1 MQSKS
6 RLCFLLTIS
15 IVISSLFVFHS
26 QAIDSSMF
34 LDNPTSN
41 PVLASINATSPT
53 EYFNETSIPRYH
65 LVARPISIIQ
75 SPNKGFPVIIEY
87 NQNISITAKANSD
100 TTNWEFS
107 LVSTGN
113 NVSLDILEST
123 YVEIDD
129 LWYIEAKPSDN
140 ISGMFDLQLN
150 CSSGDDY
157 QTNSVK
163 VVAQKSYPFNILHIS
178 DSHIPSYAG
187 MNTTDIVLNYIDSIK
202 DLDVDFAIF
211 TGDLIEGTPAL
222 EYVNPIT
229 GEPLAAEVQVKLGL
243 WVFDLLDLPI
253 YIIGGNH
260 DLDDPSEI
268 LPDNITAVWMNYFG
282 ENYMHFNFL
291 DWSFIGFT
299 CTSEGLSTSDFASI
313 DEILSVEKD
322 KPNLLFYHSN
332 YKNHASNL
340 RASYKIE
347 VMLYGHEHHEA
358 KYVSASTLYH
368 CEAPMFNNESSVITV
383 LNRTSVS
390 LDDVVYDFTSL
401 LEIST
406 EKTSFSILI
415 FAGTVNFCVVIFL
428 IRRRKYHG
436 LIR

>member
-1 MQSKS
+1 MQAKS
-6 RLCFLLTIS
+6 RLWFLLTFI
-15 IVISSLFVFHS
+15 IVFSSLFAS
-26 QAIDSSMF
+26 QSQTIDGLIF
-34 LDNPTSN
+34 LDNPTNN
-41 PVLASINATSPT
+41 PVLTSINATSPT
-53 EYFNETSIPRYH
+53 EYFNETSFPRYH
-65 LVARPISIIQ
+65 IVARPLSIIQ
-75 SPNKGFPVIIEY
+75 SPHKGFPAIIDY
-87 NQNISITAKANSD
+87 SQNISITAQAASD
-100 TTNWEFS
+100 TTNWEFL
-107 LVSTGN
+107 LVSSVN
-113 NVSLDILEST
+113 NISLDILEST
-123 YVEIDD
+123 YVEIDG
-129 LWYIEAKPSDN
+129 LWYIEAKPSEN
-140 ISGMFDLQLN
+140 IAGLYDLQLN
-150 CSSGDDY
+150 CSIGDDY

-163 VVAQKSYPFNILHIS
+163 IVVQKSYPFKILHIS

-187 MNTTDIVLNYIDSIK
+187 MNTTDIVLNYIDTIK
-202 DLDVDFAIF
+202 SLDVDFAIF
-211 TGDLIEGTPAL
+211 TGDLIEGAPAL

-229 GEPLAAEVQVKLGL
+229 GKPLAAEVQVKLGL

-260 DLDDPSEI
+260 DLDESTL
-268 LPDNITAVWMNYFG
+268 LPDNPIVVWKNYFG

-291 DWSFIGFT
+291 DWSFIGYT
-299 CTSEGLSTSDFASI
+299 CTNEGLSASDFASVG
-313 DEILSVEKD
+313 EILSIEED

-368 CEAPMFNNESSVITV
+368 CEAPMFENESSVVTV

-401 LEIST
+401 LEIHT

-415 FAGTVNFCVVIFL
+415 FSGLINCCVVVFIIRKRKYKSL
-428 IRRRKYHG
+428 IR
-436 LIR
+436 